1 MTATKVVGRELWRN
15 VSPGL
20 RYYITMD
27 ALGNQTHGVVQPG
40 RTFTI
45 TPLERQL
52 NQQASHSTKADLFRN
67 GTFVLVQKTDET
79 VEDEIDSPN
88 SLADDDIERAVSIA
102 IAEDDT
108 VAFEAMVARMSSVVT
123 GQRILEEVV
132 LQDAPQS
139 MVNAV
144 KEKIEEISEADLPI
158 GPDGEPQKV
167 IERENIPAPEAPG
180 AEAFRKERAV
190 RPR

>member
-1 MTATKVVGRELWRN
+1 MTTRTTVERELWKN

-20 RYYITMD
+20 RYYLILDMF
-27 ALGNQTHGVVQPG
+27 GNQTHGLVQAG

-52 NQQASHSTKADLFRN
+52 NQQAAQSAKADMFRN
-67 GTFVLVQKTDET
+67 GTFVLVKVTDDT
-79 VEDEIDSPN
+79 IQAEIDSPN
-88 SLADDDIERAVSIA
+88 SVTDAEIETAV
-102 IAEDDT
+102 AEA
-108 VAFEAMVARMSSVVT
+108 VAGDSVPIEAMLERLSSMVT

-139 MVNAV
+139 LVNLT
-144 KEKIEEISEADLPI
+144 KQRIEDLTDRPI
-158 GPDGEPQKV
+158 GPDGKPMKIV
-167 IERENIPAPEAPG
+167 EREVIPPPEIQSEPFKA
-180 AEAFRKERAV
+180 ERAV

>member
-1 MTATKVVGRELWRN
+1 MPNTVIQRELWRN

-27 ALGNQTHGVVQPG
+27 ALGNQTHGLVQPG

-45 TPLERQL
+45 TPIERQL
-52 NQQASHSTKADLFRN
+52 NQQAAHAPRADMFRN
-67 GTFVLVQKTDET
+67 GTFVLIKETDDTITDE
-79 VEDEIDSPN
+79 IASPN
-88 SLADDDIERAVSIA
+88 SISDSEIERAVAEA
-102 IAEDDT
+102 IAGDT
-108 VAFEAMVARMSSVVT
+108 IPFEAMLERLSSAVT

-139 MVNAV
+139 LVVQV
-144 KEKIEEISEADLPI
+144 KDKIEGITD
-158 GPDGEPQKV
+158 Q
-167 IERENIPAPEAPG
+167 EAPVG
-180 AEAFRKERAV
+180 ADGKPMKVVQRESIPSPDAEPSDMFRASRAV